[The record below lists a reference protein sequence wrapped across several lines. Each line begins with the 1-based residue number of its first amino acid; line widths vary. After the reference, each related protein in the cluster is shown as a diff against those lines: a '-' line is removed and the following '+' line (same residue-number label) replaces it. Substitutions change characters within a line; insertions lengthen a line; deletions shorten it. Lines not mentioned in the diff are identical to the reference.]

1 MNSNISKLY
10 NIAAK
15 PKRTT
20 ARSNTSVVS
29 RCQHLRADGQRCADA
44 VYPGHASLCHHHLGH
59 QLNSKPRGIAGGDII
74 AADILHAIGNF
85 QSAAAINV
93 ALGKVLI
100 YQLTGRI
107 SRQDLSPFPI
117 NASFSCR
124 LSRSSKKS

>member
-1 MNSNISKLY
+1 MAA
-10 NIAAK
+10 IAAK